1 MQDLELIK
9 QIIDDKCITI
19 NDRDY
24 NLNPT
29 THERRI
35 KVLAFFTRVQS
46 QLSSGDFSFLIDK
59 DFKEIEKIFT
69 DCTLFEN
76 GQLTKEKNHWEKYP
90 EDYLIYITNMLVVI
104 SYPFLQGKAMNSTKK

>member
-1 MQDLELIK
+1 MK
-9 QIIDDKCITI
+9 IIFGLGS
-19 NDRDY
+19 NLGDRDY

-59 DFKEIEKIFT
+59 DFPPST
-69 DCTLFEN
+69 
-76 GQLTKEKNHWEKYP
+76 
-90 EDYLIYITNMLVVI
+90 I
-104 SYPFLQGKAMNSTKK
+104 SVRLSL